1 MLPKIC
7 CVQLIFYL
15 DYSASFCRCCLLT
28 WAAENLGYCAASPQ
42 VNFTTKII
50 NGEYLEIKSKAKMEA
65 LPAISEVL
73 CEGWMVKS
81 PPVPPVE
88 TKIIPGYSLF
98 KAVRH

>member
-1 MLPKIC
+1 
-7 CVQLIFYL
+7 
-15 DYSASFCRCCLLT
+15 
-28 WAAENLGYCAASPQ
+28 
-42 VNFTTKII
+42 
-50 NGEYLEIKSKAKMEA
+50 MEA

-98 KAVRH
+98 KAVRHQLIS

>member
-1 MLPKIC
+1 
-7 CVQLIFYL
+7 
-15 DYSASFCRCCLLT
+15 
-28 WAAENLGYCAASPQ
+28 
-42 VNFTTKII
+42 
-50 NGEYLEIKSKAKMEA
+50 MEA

-98 KAVRH
+98 KAVRIFSKIVFSDYAKVTKAVSQFLGLCWTFSLKTLGLIVT

>member
-1 MLPKIC
+1 
-7 CVQLIFYL
+7 
-15 DYSASFCRCCLLT
+15 
-28 WAAENLGYCAASPQ
+28 
-42 VNFTTKII
+42 
-50 NGEYLEIKSKAKMEA
+50 MEA

-98 KAVRH
+98 KAVRRELFLNFLTFVNF

>member
-1 MLPKIC
+1 
-7 CVQLIFYL
+7 
-15 DYSASFCRCCLLT
+15 
-28 WAAENLGYCAASPQ
+28 
-42 VNFTTKII
+42 
-50 NGEYLEIKSKAKMEA
+50 MEA

-98 KAVRH
+98 KAVRISLKIVFFDYVKVSFQFLGLCWTFSDI

>member
-1 MLPKIC
+1 
-7 CVQLIFYL
+7 
-15 DYSASFCRCCLLT
+15 
-28 WAAENLGYCAASPQ
+28 
-42 VNFTTKII
+42 
-50 NGEYLEIKSKAKMEA
+50 MEA

-98 KAVRH
+98 KAVRIFFNNCFSDCIKVYVVSEIQNESSVTVFGSVLDI